1 MINGIEQVCIPI
13 PELREK
19 YEKEA
24 ITQMIAAVKLF
35 NGNKKL
41 AAESLGMKRTT
52 LVMYIGRHAPE
63 LLRYRWTKKKKTK

>member
-1 MINGIEQVCIPI
+1 MTNPIEQVCIPI

-24 ITQMIAAVKLF
+24 IYQIIAAIELF

-41 AAESLGMKRTT
+41 AADYLGMKRTT